1 MQRPATVTLLLLGF
15 TACASSPAPLALPL
29 EVTGTVSKPK
39 RTDWQLDFCG
49 AEPGCVQ
56 IGGEIYEVTFRNVR
70 TLSGRRVAS
79 ELRIAFPAHALTA
92 KYRAKVRLHLYATS
106 AGLKEGTGL
115 EYIGRDWEPR

>member
-1 MQRPATVTLLLLGF
+1 MKRLAAVTLVLLGL
-15 TACASSPAPLALPL
+15 TACASSPTPLTLPM
-29 EVTGTVSKPK
+29 EVTGTISSPKP
-39 RTDWQLDFCG
+39 TDWQLDFCG
-49 AEPGCVQ
+49 TDPGCVQ
-56 IGGEIYEVTFRNVR
+56 IGGEIYEVKFRDVR

-92 KYRAKVRLHLYATS
+92 KYRANVRLHLYAAS